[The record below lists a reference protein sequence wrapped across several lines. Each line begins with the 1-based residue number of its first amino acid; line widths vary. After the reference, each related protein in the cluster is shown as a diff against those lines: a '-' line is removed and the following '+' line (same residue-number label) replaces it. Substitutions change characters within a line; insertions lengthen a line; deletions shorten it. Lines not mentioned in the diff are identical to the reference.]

1 MMVLKRKDWAEI
13 YNALDTKLLALK
25 RGAYGPELERRQDA
39 KWIAHLEAIKRK
51 LGPDGERA
59 ARTGVAHWR
68 G

>member
-1 MMVLKRKDWAEI
+1 MMVLKREDWAEI

-25 RGAYGPELERRQDA
+25 RGAYGRELESRQDA

-51 LGPDGERA
+51 LGPDGMRA
-59 ARTGVAHWR
+59 ARRGIARWR